1 MCGLSLLVKRQHTKP
16 NTMKGEAMRDEY
28 DFTKGERGKFYQPN
42 TKLNLPVYLDDEVQ
56 TQLMEL
62 AKAKGVEL
70 SFLVNAL
77 LKKDIEL
84 IQMAR

>member
-1 MCGLSLLVKRQHTKP
+1 
-16 NTMKGEAMRDEY
+16 MRDEY
-28 DFTKGERGKFYQPN
+28 DFTKGERGKFYHPN
-42 TKLNLPVYLDDEVQ
+42 AKLNLPVYLDDEVQ
-56 TQLMEL
+56 TQLTEL

-70 SFLVNAL
+70 SFLVSAL